1 MNTNH
6 NIPQRP
12 ELLAG
17 YADGELGPADRAM
30 VEGWIATDA
39 TLRADLETQ
48 QRLTHKNADLWQK
61 LAAPAPSDADWGRVL
76 AGIEAGVQPA
86 VPAVNYRTS
95 GQRGWSR
102 WAVAAAAIA
111 ALFMIAIGQNFL
123 PKTTNG
129 NPNGLYS
136 ADDAYQVAAA
146 SDVNILSVQGDDGM
160 IVVGLL
166 PLNGLLDVVT
176 IGDTEFWA
184 TASEPSD
191 APSKPNVAPGDPKRP
206 AWWNQIDKVTPVP

>member
-1 MNTNH
+1 MNPNH

-61 LAAPAPSDADWGRVL
+61 IAPPVPSDAAWSRVL

-86 VPAVNYRTS
+86 VPGVNYRTS

-102 WAVAAAAIA
+102 WALAAAAIA
-111 ALFMIAIGQNFL
+111 ALFLVAVGFSFF
-123 PKTTNG
+123 PTTNH
-129 NPNGLYS
+129 NINGLYT
-136 ADDAYQVAAA
+136 A
-146 SDVNILSVQGDDGM
+146 SDAFQIARADEIDILSVQGDEDM
-160 IVVGLL
+160 IVVGRL
-166 PLNGLLDVVT
+166 PLGGPLDLVT
-176 IGDTEFWA
+176 VGDTEYWV
-184 TASEPSD
+184 TAAESSETPTK
-191 APSKPNVAPGDPKRP
+191 ANVPPGDKQRP
-206 AWWNQIDKVTPVP
+206 IWWNSMTPVP